1 MKAARIHAFGG
12 SDKVSVE
19 TIDVPRVKKKTAL
32 VRVRA
37 AGVNPVDWAVREKIY
52 NPKGADKLPL
62 TLGHVIDAEQ
72 VADVAHLGALPLVRL
87 EPPHLAP
94 APVSMSQT
102 WLAVYP
108 LWTRS

>member
-52 NPKGADKLPL
+52 NPKGQNTRLRHKERLMANTSKLP
-62 TLGHVIDAEQ
+62 Q
-72 VADVAHLGALPLVRL
+72 
-87 EPPHLAP
+87 
-94 APVSMSQT
+94 Q
-102 WLAVYP
+102 
-108 LWTRS
+108 